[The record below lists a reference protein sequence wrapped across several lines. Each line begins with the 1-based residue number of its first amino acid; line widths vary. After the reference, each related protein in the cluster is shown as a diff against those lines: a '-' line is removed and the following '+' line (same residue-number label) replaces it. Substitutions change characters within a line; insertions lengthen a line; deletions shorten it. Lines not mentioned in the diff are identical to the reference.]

1 MTKAFVL
8 IPDLFLLKNK
18 CLMNI
23 KSADSV
29 FGSMWII
36 GSFVGVVLFFQ
47 ASFYGESWAPFV
59 VAIIIASSGKA
70 LLRHYEAQQDK
81 SSPQ

>member
-1 MTKAFVL
+1 MLNRRNDAEDKDMKIVTK
-8 IPDLFLLKNK
+8 
-18 CLMNI
+18 LMNI

-36 GSFVGVVLFFQ
+36 GSFVSVVLFFQ

-59 VAIIIASSGKA
+59 VAVVIASSGKA
-70 LLRHYEAQQDK
+70 LLRQYEAQQDK

>member
-1 MTKAFVL
+1 MKIITK
-8 IPDLFLLKNK
+8 
-18 CLMNI
+18 LMNI

-59 VAIIIASSGKA
+59 SCGRYRELWKSPSEA
-70 LLRHYEAQQDK
+70 L
-81 SSPQ
+81 

>member
-1 MTKAFVL
+1 MKITTK
-8 IPDLFLLKNK
+8 
-18 CLMNI
+18 LMNI

-59 VAIIIASSGKA
+59 VAVVIASSGKA

-81 SSPQ
+81 SSPR